1 MIYIKVMHA
10 TSLFALEKNV
20 LLALCYIYS
29 IVKYVWGL
37 NHLKMD
43 LNPNLLNLKGQSS

>member
-20 LLALCYIYS
+20 LLALCHVYS
-29 IVKYVWGL
+29 IVKYLCGV
-37 NHLKMD
+37 
-43 LNPNLLNLKGQSS
+43 